1 MVLDHRL
8 VPAGDEDEMLDAG
21 LARFVHDVLDQRPVH
36 HGEHFLRHGLGRR
49 QEAGSQA
56 CDREYGFADA
66 GHAGLNL
73 GCRGDDSFRRA
84 ESMAAGVGPDGFR
97 MLDH

>member
-1 MVLDHRL
+1 
-8 VPAGDEDEMLDAG
+8 MLDAG

-56 CDREYGFADA
+56 CDWEYGFADA
-66 GHAGLNL
+66 GHARLAVVIGAMIRL
-73 GCRGDDSFRRA
+73 SQQKA
-84 ESMAAGVGPDGFR
+84 
-97 MLDH
+97 